1 MIANIKNFSLSE
13 ALSNDN
19 GKSSASG
26 LAGMATVLTGLA
38 VFVFGAFKFMAF
50 NGQPDILMYSSWL
63 VSAGLGVLT
72 YRKAKTLQTPGG
84 LPQGGLD
91 EDPDSMESPPMPKKD
106 DEKLNS

>member
-1 MIANIKNFSLSE
+1 MIANIKHFSLSE

-19 GKSSASG
+19 GKSSSTG
-26 LAGMATVLTGLA
+26 LAGLTTVFVGLA
-38 VFVFGAFKFMAF
+38 VFIFGAFKFMAF

-84 LPQGGLD
+84 LPQVD
-91 EDPDSMESPPMPKKD
+91 EDPDSMEAPPMPKKD
-106 DEKLNS
+106 EKLNS